1 MTKKQ
6 EMTEDTKRAIEIV
19 RPICDLLGV
28 RLNADSGLLYMR
40 DQAIGIGC
48 NSTYATVMEAIGY
61 IFLTEFPK
69 FRYGAVLDSELTED
83 VKRYWIGT
91 AALNKLK
98 RAGVV

>member
-1 MTKKQ
+1 
-6 EMTEDTKRAIEIV
+6 MTEDTKRAIEILK
-19 RPICDLLGV
+19 PICDLLGI
-28 RLNADSGLLYMR
+28 RLDADSGLLYLK

-69 FRYGAVLDSELTED
+69 FRYGAVPDKQLTED
-83 VKRYWIGT
+83 VKRYWISK

-98 RAGVV
+98 KAGVVGHDKP